1 MEGQKSSLFQKSK
14 GIRKLKRFWIVGRD
28 GDWAFGRTEFMIKS
42 LQNGSIMNTGSQM
55 LVSAH
60 LISVSSAELD
70 IDEMQ
75 KRKLMGPAALD
86 FLEILLDY

>member
-1 MEGQKSSLFQKSK
+1 
-14 GIRKLKRFWIVGRD
+14 
-28 GDWAFGRTEFMIKS
+28 
-42 LQNGSIMNTGSQM
+42 M